1 MLSSYRLIAVVVI
14 VVGLAIGYF
23 NYISQLDSQSAFFRP
38 WHLGLDLSGGAHLVY
53 QADTKSLA
61 TENIGESMSALRN
74 VIENRVNVFGV
85 SEPIVQTEQ
94 VGFGPDALHRL
105 IVELP
110 GITDIEEAL
119 NLIDRTPELEFKLEN
134 DTKIAEANLDLVT
147 GTSTAL
153 ASFFIESGLDG
164 RLVKRAQV
172 DFNTGGV
179 DGPGV
184 LVEFNQ
190 EGAELLSQITKDNIG
205 RPLAIFLD
213 GELKSA
219 PIIRDNITNGQ
230 AVISGNFS
238 IEEAKALVR
247 DLNLGA
253 LPVPITLISTQTIGA
268 TLGEKVFT
276 QGIWAGL
283 IGLLLISL
291 FMIIWYRLPG
301 LVAVMALAFYIALML
316 ALFKLIPVTLTA
328 AGIAGFILSIG
339 IAVDANVLIFERMK
353 EEFKNGERNRDA
365 IKKGFARS
373 WPSIRDSN
381 LSSIISAVILFWF
394 GTSLIKGFALTF
406 GLGVMVSMFT
416 AIVVTRTLLLSLG
429 FEHKNKL
436 TMFLFGSGFSK

>member
-1 MLSSYRLIAVVVI
+1 MISSYRLIAVIVL

-23 NYISQLDSQSAFFRP
+23 NYISQLDSQSVFFRP
-38 WHLGLDLSGGAHLVY
+38 WHLGLDLSGGAHLIY
-53 QADTKSLA
+53 QADTQSLLP
-61 TENIGESMSALRN
+61 ENVNESMTALRD

-85 SEPIVQTEQ
+85 SEPIIQTEQ
-94 VGFGPDALHRL
+94 VGFGAEALHRL

-110 GITDIEEAL
+110 GVTDIEEAL
-119 NLIDRTPELEFKLEN
+119 RLIDRTPELEFKLE
-134 DTKIAEANLDLVT
+134 DDVKIAEANLDLS
-147 GTSTAL
+147 TSTSTDL
-153 ASFFIESGLDG
+153 ASFFIASGFDG

-172 DFNTGGV
+172 DFNTGAV
-179 DGPGV
+179 EGPGV
-184 LVEFNQ
+184 LVEFNKD
-190 EGAELLSQITKDNIG
+190 GAELLSQITKDNLG

-219 PIIRDNITNGQ
+219 PIIRDTITNGQ

-238 IEEAKALVR
+238 IEEAKSLVR

-253 LPVPITLISTQTIGA
+253 LPVPISLVSTQTIGA
-268 TLGEKVFT
+268 TLGERVFA
-276 QGIWAGL
+276 QGVWAGL
-283 IGLLLISL
+283 IGLLIVSL
-291 FMIIWYRLPG
+291 FMVLWYRLPG
-301 LVAVMALAFYIALML
+301 LVAVVALAFYIALML

-339 IAVDANVLIFERMK
+339 IAVDANVLIFERIK
-353 EEFKNGERNRDA
+353 EELKSGERNREA

-381 LSSIISAVILFWF
+381 LSSIISAIILFWF

-406 GLGVMVSMFT
+406 GLGVIVSMFT
-416 AIVVTRTLLLSLG
+416 AIVVTRTLLLALG

-436 TMFLFGSGFSK
+436 TTFLFGSGFSK